1 MGTYNSRLIYQGL
14 LLLLTAAAFG
24 YLYVSGQGYQL
35 AKPEAQVYALVFSFV
50 MALMSAVSFW
60 QGLKPGLKLKTHS
73 GEAVYLSSLML
84 MIVLSATPITGA
96 AFAGSGLLTGNPG
109 YFYFGTQSLLAD
121 DSVLSDFNAL
131 NADKGLSTAE
141 VDQDGIMTIS
151 DKYFVNMVD
160 DLYINLDDFVGQK
173 VRLQGF
179 AIRMQGF
186 NENQLV
192 VSRLMMSCCAADS
205 SAVGLMIEGLGVSS
219 FKDDDWLEAEGVI
232 DKIEYDGD
240 TIPVIRIQQV
250 KSIEPLKNKFVY
262 YQQ

>member
-1 MGTYNSRLIYQGL
+1 MGAYNSRLIYQGFIL
-14 LLLLTAAAFG
+14 FFTAIAFG
-24 YLYVSGQGYQL
+24 YLYFSGQGYQL
-35 AKPEAQVYALVFSFV
+35 AKPEAQLYALLFSIV
-50 MALMSAVSFW
+50 LAIMAFVSFW
-60 QGLKPGLKLKTHS
+60 QGLKPGLKLKTYS
-73 GEAVYLSSLML
+73 SEAVYLSSLVLML
-84 MIVLSATPITGA
+84 ILTATPITGA

-160 DLYINLDDFVGQK
+160 DLYINLDDFIGQK

-186 NENQLV
+186 NPNQLV

-205 SAVGLMIEGLGVSS
+205 SAVGLMIEGEGVSN

-232 DKIEYDGD
+232 DSTEYEGD
-240 TIPVIRIQQV
+240 TIPVIRLVQV
-250 KSIEPLKNKFVY
+250 KAIEPLKTKFVY